1 MKEVLS
7 EKKVKFAYVD
17 ITSGMGP
24 LKQFLKLRDTS
35 EAYADARE
43 HHYVGIPSLFVD
55 DKPYLVDDTEHAER
69 LIEELRLTENA
80 N

>member
-7 EKKVKFAYVD
+7 EKNVKFAYVD
-17 ITSGMGP
+17 VTSGMGP

-35 EAYADARE
+35 EVYAEVRE
-43 HHYVGIPSLFVD
+43 NHYVGIPSLFVD
-55 DKPYLVDDTEHAER
+55 DKPYIVDSPEHVEQLIDELHLVAE
-69 LIEELRLTENA
+69 A

>member
-7 EKKVKFAYVD
+7 EKKVKFAYVE

-35 EAYADARE
+35 DVYAEARE
-43 HHYVGIPSLFVD
+43 AHSVGIPSLFVD
-55 DKPYLVDDTEHAER
+55 DKPYIVNGPEHVQQ
-69 LIEELRLTENA
+69 LIEDLHLVEEV
-80 N
+80 

>member
-7 EKKVKFAYVD
+7 EKKVKFAYVE

-35 EAYADARE
+35 EVFAPVRE
-43 HHYVGIPSLFVD
+43 EHYVGIPALYVD
-55 DKPYLVDDTEHAER
+55 DKPYLVDSPEHVQQ
-69 LIEELRLTENA
+69 LIEELHLVEEA
-80 N
+80 

>member
-7 EKKVKFAYVD
+7 KKNVKFAYVE

-35 EAYADARE
+35 DVYTEIREAHR
-43 HHYVGIPSLFVD
+43 VGIPSLFVD
-55 DKPYLVDDTEHAER
+55 DKPYVVNGPEHAEQ
-69 LIEELRLTENA
+69 LIEELHLVEEA
-80 N
+80 